1 MVGGDEE
8 GAELRVA
15 VEVTVRLVAEVLA
28 GIRPLRHLDRLVSP
42 QVCGELAAVAPAAA
56 VGRPVHAPRVLAS
69 WVQRPAPE
77 AAETGAVVAVAGRVQ
92 ALALRLERR
101 RGRWRCTVL
110 ETTAS
115 RR

>member
-1 MVGGDEE
+1 MGGDEE

-42 QVCGELAAVAPAAA
+42 QVCGELAAVAPAA